1 MMVRFQLFPTT
12 SYGKYETID
21 YPRFDF
27 ILTIPNFL
35 LGMNIVLKEI
45 WQNTFTTCLSVSYGE
60 GVIQSDKDF

>member
-21 YPRFDF
+21 YTRFDF
-27 ILTIPNFL
+27 IQTIPNFL
-35 LGMNIVLKEI
+35 LDMNIVLKEV
-45 WQNTFTTCLSVSYGE
+45 WHNTFTTCLSVSYRE

>member
-27 ILTIPNFL
+27 ILTIPF
-35 LGMNIVLKEI
+35 
-45 WQNTFTTCLSVSYGE
+45 FTRHEYSFERNLAQHLHHLFIRKLWGGCYS
-60 GVIQSDKDF
+60 I